1 MGVNPARTIVRWC
14 ARPFQLLVQALITLG
29 ATVVISPTVI
39 FLSLF
44 GKRESA
50 RGWVRR
56 WCRAVVGVFVVKS
69 SVSGID
75 NLPGTGGCIMVA
87 NHSHRF
93 EGPCLLLELGFDFD
107 IAISRRLSMVPLWG
121 QAAVSAGFLVID
133 RWNGSMAG
141 RRIRRAV
148 ASVRSG
154 RRILFFPEGRRTR
167 SDVML
172 PFKNGAFRL
181 AVDAQVAVVPIAVIF
196 DRSAGRGGSLA
207 FSVGEPIPTA
217 GLGRKD
223 IPFLKTRSR
232 VAITAMRESRN
243 RVRSGDAQVNLSA
256 VVRPPGSRRDRPG
269 AQDPA
274 GG

>member
-1 MGVNPARTIVRWC
+1 MPV
-14 ARPFQLLVQALITLG
+14 LVTLG
-29 ATVVISPTVI
+29 ATVAFAPLVIVFS
-39 FLSLF
+39 LS

-50 RGWVRR
+50 RRWLRR
-56 WCRAVVGVFVVKS
+56 WCRAVVGVFVAKS

-93 EGPCLLLELGFDFD
+93 EGPCLLLELGGDFD

-133 RWNGSMAG
+133 RWNAALAG

-148 ASVRSG
+148 ASVRGG
-154 RRILFFPEGRRTR
+154 RRILFFPEGRRNR
-167 SDVML
+167 ADEML

-181 AVDAQVAVVPIAVIF
+181 AVDAQVPIIPIAVSH
-196 DRSAGRGGSLA
+196 DGSARCGSLLT
-207 FSVGEPIPTA
+207 FSVGEPISTV
-217 GLGRKD
+217 GFGRKD
-223 IPFLKTRSR
+223 IPALKTRSR
-232 VAITAMRESRN
+232 TVITAMRESRN
-243 RVRSGDAQVNLSA
+243 RLRLTDAHVNPTP
-256 VVRPPGSRRDRPG
+256 VVRPPGSPSDRPG
-269 AQDPA
+269 APDRV